1 MKFIHEEYRI
11 YLEDEKSNVV
21 AEVNF
26 PEDENDKNVRKITRT
41 FVDESLRGQGIA
53 NLLLEELAKDLR
65 KNNLKC
71 IPICSYAVNWF
82 EKHEDQKDLLK

>member
-1 MKFIHEEYRI
+1 MDFIHEKDRI
-11 YLEDEKSNVV
+11 YLEDENSNVI

-26 PEDENDKNVRKITRT
+26 PEDEKDKTVRIINHT

-53 NLLLEELAKDLR
+53 NLLLEELVKDLR

-71 IPICSYAVNWF
+71 IPICSYAVKWF
-82 EKHEDQKDLLK
+82 EKHEDEQDLIK